1 MPRLFGR
8 DYTRQELARHMGD
21 TSAVFGVDLV
31 EHQDGLERGLRVLR
45 FRTVGG
51 LVFESMVD
59 RAMDVGTGELHGVP
73 VGFRSPTLFR
83 SPWLMELDAEEG
95 LGWLR
100 GFTGLLN
107 TGGLDHMGGPTE
119 EDADHYNYPYRKRVR
134 HGLHGRAAYIPAR
147 LTGYGLRWDGDRC
160 TLWAEGEIR
169 QAVMFG
175 EFLVLTRRIE
185 AEAGGTSLVVRDT
198 VENRGFYPTPHAML
212 YHVNAGFPVI
222 GEGTRVVGP
231 IKRTRTF
238 VHDPKA
244 TEVGPFE
251 QTAPRSG
258 FREQVYE
265 HEVEAGA
272 DGGAWAALVNPS
284 FRHPAGAEGLG
295 LKVAWDARAMPAFYE
310 WQNLQEGNYVVG
322 LEPATQLVATR
333 EEWKRRGELRFLKHG
348 ERVDYRLE
356 ITPLVGRDALGLL

>member
-1 MPRLFGR
+1 
-8 DYTRQELARHMGD
+8 
-21 TSAVFGVDLV
+21 
-31 EHQDGLERGLRVLR
+31 
-45 FRTVGG
+45 
-51 LVFESMVD
+51 
-59 RAMDVGTGELHGVP
+59 
-73 VGFRSPTLFR
+73 
-83 SPWLMELDAEEG
+83 MELGAEEG

-107 TGGLDHMGGPTE
+107 TCGLDHMGGPTE

-147 LTGYGLRWDGDRC
+147 LAGYGLRWDGDRC

-185 AEAGGTSLVVRDT
+185 AEAGGTSLTVRDT
-198 VENRGFYPTPHAML
+198 VENRGFRPTPHAML
-212 YHVNAGFPVI
+212 YHVNAGFPVVA
-222 GEGTRVVGP
+222 EGARVVGP
-231 IKRTRTF
+231 VRRTRTF
-238 VHDPKA
+238 VHDPNA
-244 TEVGPFE
+244 TEIGPFE

-265 HEVEAGA
+265 HEIEAA
-272 DGGAWAALVNPS
+272 PDGGAWAALVNPS

-310 WQNLQEGNYVVG
+310 WQNLQEGNYAVG
-322 LEPATQLVATR
+322 LEPATQLALPR
-333 EEWKRRGELRFLKHG
+333 EEWKRRGELRFLQHG
-348 ERVDYRLE
+348 ESVGYRLE
-356 ITPLVGRDALGLL
+356 LTPLVGRDALALL